1 MRCWSLL
8 RIVSNPPWRDEGAA
22 FDQGTPVPLWR
33 YLADHNVATAA
44 ELEWSQLTNG
54 ELLAAATEAGFEVF
68 VTTDQNLR
76 YQQNLKN
83 RTIAIVVLM
92 SASWPRIEKRAD
104 NIAQTIN
111 ALGKSDYIEVDI

>member
-1 MRCWSLL
+1 MKVL
-8 RIVSNPPWRDEGAA
+8 
-22 FDQGTPVPLWR
+22 FDQGTPVPLRR

-83 RTIAIVVLM
+83 RTIAIVVLILKTEM
-92 SASWPRIEKRAD
+92 R
-104 NIAQTIN
+104 
-111 ALGKSDYIEVDI
+111 VDR

>member
-1 MRCWSLL
+1 MKVL
-8 RIVSNPPWRDEGAA
+8 
-22 FDQGTPVPLWR
+22 FDQGTPVPLRR

-44 ELEWSQLTNG
+44 ELEWSLLTNG
-54 ELLAAATEAGFEVF
+54 ELLAAATEAGFEIF

-92 SASWPRIEKRAD
+92 SASWPRIEKRAGS
-104 NIAQTIN
+104 IAQTIN
-111 ALGKSDYIEVDI
+111 ALGKSDYIEVEI